1 MLLNHSRRLGIFV
14 ILLFALLGL
23 GEGVY
28 ANSQSETQS
37 SESSEQAPAVSET
50 EKPISSMGDRLR
62 SLLGVVAFVG
72 LCVFLSNSRSDINW
86 RTVIWGLGLQFFL
99 GVLILKTDAGQKLTL
114 AAKDVFQGIL
124 DYSKEGTGMVFGT
137 LPDVEGAGFQLWI
150 VLLGTIIFVS
160 AVMAVLYH
168 LGVLQ
173 FVVWCIARVMQKTMG
188 TSGPESLAAAAN
200 IFAGQTEAPLV
211 IRPYLKKMT
220 DSEVMALMTGGMATV
235 AGSVFA
241 AYVGMG
247 IDAGH
252 LLAASFMSAPAAL
265 LIGKVLI
272 PEKGGQGDTSAAKLE
287 IHRTDSNVLDAAC
300 QGTSEG
306 LMLALNVMAMLIA
319 FVAMVALVNGA
330 LGYVSKEVYEALGYE
345 KFEPLSL
352 QVLFSYLFW
361 PFAWLLGVDQQDV
374 SKVAALIGTK
384 TVLNEFMAFLEL
396 SGERGSGLTERSK
409 ILTTYALCGFA
420 NFASVAIQIG
430 GISTL
435 EPGLRPRLAAMGL
448 KALLGGTLAAL
459 MTGCVVGVLL

>member
-1 MLLNHSRRLGIFV
+1 MLLNHSRRLGIFG
-14 ILLFALLGL
+14 ILIFALLGL
-23 GEGVY
+23 GDSVY
-28 ANSQSETQS
+28 ANSQAETQS
-37 SESSEQAPAVSET
+37 SESSEQAPAVSEP

-62 SLLGVVAFVG
+62 SLLGIVAFVG

-99 GVLILKTDAGQKLTL
+99 GFLILKTAAGTELTL

-124 DYSKEGTGMVFGT
+124 DYSKMGTGMVFGT

-252 LLAASFMSAPAAL
+252 LMAASFMSAPAAL

-272 PEKGGQGDTSAAKLE
+272 PEGGGQGDTSAAKLE

-300 QGTSEG
+300 RGTSEG
-306 LMLALNVMAMLIA
+306 LMLALNVIAMLIA

-330 LGYVSKEVYEALGYE
+330 LGYISNGA
-345 KFEPLSL
+345 LSL

-374 SKVAALIGTK
+374 SAVAALIGTK
-384 TVLNEFMAFLEL
+384 TVLNEFVAFLEL
-396 SGERGSGLTERSK
+396 SGEGGSGLTERSK
-409 ILTTYALCGFA
+409 TLTTYALCGFA

-430 GISTL
+430 GISSL